1 MGNKK
6 TCAAKRFFDALSPA
20 VKAAFI
26 CCVIAGF
33 AAHIFAF
40 TNIIPNSDGISR
52 VADPQQMTVSG
63 RWFLHYA
70 TAWNGFVQMP
80 AVIGAFSVLFAAIS
94 SALTCSLLK
103 IENAVI
109 GGAVGIAMIIFP
121 SVAYT
126 YLYMFTASAYFFG
139 ILLAVLAVWLCARFR
154 FGFLFAAIPLACAIG
169 TYQAYLAVAASL
181 SLICVIMRALDGEKS
196 VKEILLD
203 ALKHIAFLALG
214 AVLYYLTLK
223 LFLWAKDLELLS
235 YKGMDTLLGSLTPA
249 GIISLIGKAYKQ
261 FFGYFLIRGYASYNG
276 ALMTVSH
283 WLFFVCG
290 AAGFIVVTVK
300 RKLYRRPGAFALTL
314 VLCLLLPLA
323 LDLGAVM
330 GEATAVMRYS
340 LVFTYVLVLALAQR
354 AASDTKEKTDKKD
367 KKQGVCPVRAGALA
381 LCAVVFILSFQIDN
395 LAYTA
400 SATAHR
406 ATESFAAR
414 LGERVESTPGYR
426 NGMQVAVIG
435 GFPSDVYY
443 NDLEAFAAVEDYSCL
458 SSSVIPLNK
467 HVYYYLNDWIGVR
480 WEEPDE
486 ETMIAVSASDEFKE
500 MPLYPSDGSVKVS
513 GDRVIVKLAAQYTPK
528 QDYEIQYENRK

>member
-6 TCAAKRFFDALSPA
+6 ESAARRFWTSLSPA
-20 VKAAFI
+20 VRTAFI
-26 CCVIAGF
+26 CCVIAGL

-52 VADPQQMTVSG
+52 VADAQQMTVSG

-80 AVIGAFSVLFAAIS
+80 AVIGFFSVLFAAF
-94 SALTCSLLK
+94 SAALVASLLK
-103 IENAVI
+103 LENALV

-154 FGFLFAAIPLACAIG
+154 FGFLFAAVPLACAVG

-181 SLICVIMRALDGEKS
+181 SLIYVILRALDGERS
-196 VKEILLD
+196 VREILIE
-203 ALKHIAFLALG
+203 AVRHIVFLALG

-235 YKGMDTLLGSLTPA
+235 YKGMDSLIGSLTPA
-249 GIISLIGKAYKQ
+249 GIWALVVRAYKQ
-261 FFGYFLIRGYASYNG
+261 FFGYFLVGRNFASYNG
-276 ALMTVSH
+276 TAMTVLH
-283 WLFFVCG
+283 WLTFICG
-290 AAGFIVVTVK
+290 AAGFIVVAVK
-300 RKLYRRPGAFALTL
+300 RKLWRRPGKFVLTL
-314 VLCLLLPLA
+314 VLCALLPLA
-323 LDLGAVM
+323 LDLGAMM

-340 LVFTYVLVLALAQR
+340 LVFTYVLVLALAQN
-354 AASDTKEKTDKKD
+354 AAAPKPDADKKN
-367 KKQGVCPVRAGALA
+367 KKEGVCPVRVGALA
-381 LCAVVFILSFQIDN
+381 LCAGIFILSFQVDN
-395 LAYTA
+395 LVYTA

-414 LGERVESTPGYR
+414 LVERVESTPGYE
-426 NGMQVAVIG
+426 NGMQVIG
-435 GFPSDVYY
+435 GFPSSVYY
-443 NDLEAFAAVEDYSCL
+443 NDLDAFKAVEDYSCMT
-458 SSSVIPLNK
+458 SSVIPLNK
-467 HVYYYLNDWIGVR
+467 HVYYYLNDWLGVR

-486 ETMIAVSASDEFKE
+486 ATLKEISDSAEFKE
-500 MPLYPSDGSVKVS
+500 MPLYPSDGSVKIS
-513 GDRVIVKLAAQYTPK
+513 GDRVIVKLADRYTPK
-528 QDYEIQYENRK
+528 KDYEIQYENRK